1 MGRYLGPVEKLS
13 RREGVDL
20 GLKGARALAGKGALE
35 RRPYPPGEHGRGRV
49 KNSEFATQL
58 RGKQRAK
65 RMYSL
70 REGQFRRAFDHAG
83 GTQLLRTL
91 EMRLDNVVY
100 RLGFASTRAQARQF
114 VVHGHIRVNDKKI
127 DRPSHPVRT
136 DDTIALKAGSGVEP
150 LVREATEQVG
160 RVPDWLLADYDRL
173 WGQMKHEPELDEIE
187 APVDQQLIIEF
198 YSK

>member
-20 GLKGARALAGKGALE
+20 GLKGARALAGKGAPE

-49 KNSEFATQL
+49 KTSEFATQL

-70 REGQFRRAFDHAG
+70 REGQFRIAFDHAG

-91 EMRLDNVVY
+91 
-100 RLGFASTRAQARQF
+100 
-114 VVHGHIRVNDKKI
+114 
-127 DRPSHPVRT
+127 
-136 DDTIALKAGSGVEP
+136 
-150 LVREATEQVG
+150 
-160 RVPDWLLADYDRL
+160 
-173 WGQMKHEPELDEIE
+173 
-187 APVDQQLIIEF
+187 
-198 YSK
+198 

>member
-13 RREGVDL
+13 RREGTDL

-49 KNSEFATQL
+49 KTSEFATQL

-70 REGQFRRAFDHAG
+70 REGQFRLAFEHGG

-91 EMRLDNVVY
+91 ELRLDNVVY

-114 VVHGHIRVNDKKI
+114 VVHGHVRVNGRKV
-127 DRPSHPVRT
+127 DRPSHPVRA
-136 DDTIALKAGSGVEP
+136 DDAITLKPGSHVEP

-160 RVPDWLLADYDRL
+160 RVPDWLLADYDKL
-173 WGQMKHEPELDEIE
+173 WGQVKHEPELDEID
-187 APVDQQLIIEF
+187 APIDQQLIIEF